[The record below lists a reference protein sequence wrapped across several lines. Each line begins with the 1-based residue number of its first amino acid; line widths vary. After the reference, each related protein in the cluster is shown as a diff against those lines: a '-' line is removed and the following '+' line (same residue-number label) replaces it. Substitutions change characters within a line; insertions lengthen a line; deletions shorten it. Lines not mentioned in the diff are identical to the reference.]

1 MKDFPVFTTENGVA
15 SLVLREVPYKGI
27 AFVTLQ
33 DTQQP
38 VQLLEDC
45 VEFCRAVG
53 ATKIFATGNKVLQT
67 YPEAVTVM
75 QMKCAR
81 SMIGKSDA
89 ALFPVT
95 EKTIDDFRY
104 LYNDKMAAIPVASTM
119 TVADAEKLVLRGAG
133 YFVHRGDDLLG
144 IGIISGDTVET
155 IAGTRPGLGAD
166 VMRALCSGL
175 YSDLVVLEV
184 ASTNFPAIR
193 LYEKLGFYKTAE
205 VLCWYDITNLPLTR
219 KNT

>member
-38 VQLLEDC
+38 MQLLADC

-53 ATKIFATGNKVLQT
+53 AQKIFATGHNVLCD
-67 YPEAVTVM
+67 YPQAVSVI

-81 SMIGKSDA
+81 SSIDETDA
-89 ALFPVT
+89 ALFPVS
-95 EKTIDDFRY
+95 EKTIDRFRE
-104 LYNDKMAAIPVASTM
+104 LYNEKMADIPVASTM
-119 TVADAEKLVLRGAG
+119 TMTDAKKLLSRGAG
-133 YFVHRGDDLLG
+133 YFVHRGNDLLG
-144 IGIISGDTVET
+144 IGIISDDKVEV
-155 IAGTRPGLGAD
+155 IAGVRPGVGVD
-166 VMRALCSGL
+166 VMRALCNGL
-175 YSDLVVLEV
+175 YSNQIVLEV
-184 ASTNFPAIR
+184 ASTNIPALR
-193 LYEKLGFYKTAE
+193 LYEKLGFCRTSE
-205 VLCWYDITNLPLTR
+205 VVCWYDITNLKLTR